1 MHSWRGEGRCG
12 SWRVE
17 DASRNQFLF
26 HEDFRFLEMGGF
38 NERFIQLGGGFAN
51 FDFFRRAAEAAREGF
66 VMLVGDGTFHQVHCG
81 ATTQAGGVDRKY
93 DGNLSL
99 WDLYGREYEH
109 IVGQAFTV
117 TTQTPALF

>member
-1 MHSWRGEGRCG
+1 MELNHHRIDEKPPESVAG

-66 VMLVGDGTFHQVHCG
+66 VMLLGESMSTSS
-81 ATTQAGGVDRKY
+81 AK
-93 DGNLSL
+93 L
-99 WDLYGREYEH
+99 
-109 IVGQAFTV
+109 
-117 TTQTPALF
+117 

>member
-1 MHSWRGEGRCG
+1 
-12 SWRVE
+12 
-17 DASRNQFLF
+17 
-26 HEDFRFLEMGGF
+26 MGGF

-66 VMLVGDGTFHQVHCG
+66 VMLLGEGTFHQVHCG

-99 WDLYGREYEH
+99 WDLDGGASAAGVMMTHERAVWH
-109 IVGQAFTV
+109 D
-117 TTQTPALF
+117 